1 MTNYARVIPERCN
14 IETKTTVIVQ
24 LTIDSFLNLYC
35 WRYFSSLTGVKEN
48 ENFESG
54 DSGILENE
62 NKILEEILDLEKN
75 CLCNYFSLL
84 REYIIPFSFKKIIF
98 DSLCYNV

>member
-24 LTIDSFLNLYC
+24 LTVDSFLNLYC

-62 NKILEEILDLEKN
+62 NKIYSYLMLYPLLLPLQAEEIPEGKTLWM
-75 CLCNYFSLL
+75 
-84 REYIIPFSFKKIIF
+84 
-98 DSLCYNV
+98 